1 MHMEK
6 RNYKRES
13 ITDKLI
19 RGIMI
24 GRRKMLEEK
33 SIKGEYVIYYED
45 GKIKRE
51 KAKDILKREKRLKL
65 SNL

>member
-1 MHMEK
+1 MEK

>member
-1 MHMEK
+1 MQKIKKNRQSIAEK
-6 RNYKRES
+6 
-13 ITDKLI
+13 II
-19 RGIMI
+19 QGIKI

-51 KAKDILKREKRLKL
+51 KAKDILMREKAM
-65 SNL
+65 NNE

>member
-1 MHMEK
+1 MKK
-6 RNYKRES
+6 RNNKRES

-19 RGIMI
+19 RGIKI

-51 KAKDILKREKRLKL
+51 KAKDILEREKAM
-65 SNL
+65 NNE

>member
-1 MHMEK
+1 MEK
-6 RNYKRES
+6 RNYKKES